1 MKTYFLAAALA
12 LTPLSAL
19 AQEEKAPPS
28 APIAKKTPSAA
39 ELKAA
44 GVKAAEKEKERR
56 QVQALLDYG
65 VPPVVYGQD
74 PNTLTGEQK
83 VIELYTLQAEKAEK
97 PGDPFLEMMKRM
109 LPSPAAPS
117 KRENPTKTGKALLE
131 LLQKT
136 PDAEVA
142 QITKLKFFMLL
153 QALSD
158 YANRA
163 DQPRYQAHPELLAVY
178 KQKIDDV
185 LKRQF
190 AGDKELAGLG
200 KSSNLRAV
208 LKKRRETLALAI
220 AAAEKAKNLPADKIA
235 FMKKVVGELNTLE
248 YNDDGSPLI
257 PSTLM
262 TLVKTIPEKN
272 LTEDQ
277 WRTLFEC
284 YPMGESLWL
293 QRVDKLW
300 RQKLD
305 GSGIRVAILDT
316 GVDKNHPFLKGD
328 VVDGRNF
335 TAHRYVDKDNPNFGK
350 ADNRGRHGTH
360 VASTVL
366 AIAPQA
372 EIVNL
377 KVLDEE
383 AADQIPPELKH
394 DTMMTIAAIKNGLAE
409 VWQNNE
415 TAAKTGKGKKIDI
428 VSMSLGIPGSNTR
441 VSDPKDTDELSA
453 WVQKLAKQGVIVIVA
468 AGNESADTLRRPAVS
483 PDAITVGAVDYF
495 KRITNFS
502 SDQTVLDPKSRTV
515 TEKPDVWA
523 YGDDV
528 HAAKFDPKSEY
539 AEDTQLAER
548 MSGTSMA
555 TPHVAGIT
563 ALLVQEARKSGIELT
578 PAQVKKIL
586 QETASAPQ
594 NGNPFGRTGGVI
606 EPAAALAYLRANFI
620 SVAKKGSAKPTGK

>member
-1 MKTYFLAAALA
+1 MKNILLAAALT
-12 LTPLSAL
+12 LLPLASM
-19 AQEEKAPPS
+19 AQPDGGPVTAEAPKKAPP
-28 APIAKKTPSAA
+28 TAA

-44 GVKAAEKEKERR
+44 AEKAAAKEKERK
-56 QVQALLDYG
+56 QVRALLDYG
-65 VPPVVYGQD
+65 VPPAVYAQN
-74 PNTLTGEQK
+74 PNTLTGDQK
-83 VIELYTLQAEKAEK
+83 VVELYALTVEEEEEDPILELMKQMMPGLAGASKK
-97 PGDPFLEMMKRM
+97 P
-109 LPSPAAPS
+109 
-117 KRENPTKTGKALLE
+117 ENPTKTGKALLE

-142 QITKLKFFMLL
+142 KITKLKFFMLL

-158 YANRA
+158 YASRA
-163 DQPRYQAHPELLAVY
+163 DQPKYQAHPELLAVY

-190 AGDKELAGLG
+190 PGDKELAGLG
-200 KSSNLRAV
+200 KSGNLRAV
-208 LKKRRETLALAI
+208 LKKRRETLSLAI
-220 AAAEKAKNLPADKIA
+220 AAAEKTKTLPSDKVA

-248 YNDDGSPLI
+248 YNADGSPLI
-257 PSTLM
+257 PSTLI
-262 TLVKTIPEKN
+262 TLVKTIPEKD

-277 WRTLFEC
+277 WRALFQC
-284 YPMGESLWL
+284 YPMGESLWQ

-305 GSGIRVAILDT
+305 GSGVRVAILDT
-316 GVDKNHPFLKGD
+316 GIDKDHPYLKGG

-335 TAHRYVDKDNPNFGK
+335 TAHRTIDKGSPNFGK
-350 ADNRGRHGTH
+350 PDNRGGHGTH

-366 AIAPQA
+366 AIAPEA

-383 AADQIPPELKH
+383 AAAEIPAELKH
-394 DTMMTIAAIKNGLAE
+394 DAMMTVASIKNGLAE

-415 TAAKTGKGKKIDI
+415 NVAKTGKGKKIDI
-428 VSMSLGIPGSNTR
+428 VSMSLGMPGSNTA
-441 VSDPKDTDELSA
+441 VNDPKNTDELSV

-468 AGNESADTLRRPAVS
+468 AGNESTKDMRRPAVS

-495 KRITNFS
+495 KRITDFS
-502 SDQTVLDPKSRTV
+502 SDQTVMDPSKKTV

-523 YGDDV
+523 YGADV
-528 HAAKFDPKSEY
+528 HAAKFDPKGKY
-539 AEDTQLAER
+539 EDGKLAAR
-548 MSGTSMA
+548 MNGTSMA

-563 ALLVQEARKSGIELT
+563 ALLVQEARKSGVELT
-578 PAQVKKIL
+578 PDQVKKIL
-586 QETASAPQ
+586 QETASAPA

-606 EPAAALAYLRANFI
+606 DPQAALAYLRTNIKTIAGGPG
-620 SVAKKGSAKPTGK
+620 VKPTGK